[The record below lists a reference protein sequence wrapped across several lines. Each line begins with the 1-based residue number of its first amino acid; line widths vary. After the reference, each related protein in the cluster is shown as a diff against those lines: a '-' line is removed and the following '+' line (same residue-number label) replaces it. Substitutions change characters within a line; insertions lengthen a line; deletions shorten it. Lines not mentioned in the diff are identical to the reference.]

1 MGNKIQFSFFSYSFL
16 LILVLLTKAVFMPR
30 KRDVILIYLQMFEF
44 MQKNFSSVFPEIKS
58 LSVFNDKNHLN
69 ALFVECA
76 KKNEVST
83 LVHQHGYIA
92 NKASYFPINA
102 NHFLSWGTQAYDY
115 ARNYRQQGKVIKS
128 QRFNSDIR
136 NLETKF
142 LVPRVKC
149 FKILIAVNY
158 KPEQI
163 DNVAKVIRKLEKL
176 DHYVCIKLHPSQK
189 FKFLTR
195 IRYKA
200 LNSKLGFVKSRIDHL
215 ADQFDIL
222 VTISST
228 SALDFLLRGKP
239 VIFLNDGPRFE
250 IPSFSYG
257 FSLND
262 LLSRFS
268 LNDEMLNNKNK
279 NRLQFLEY
287 HFENIRILR
296 QKPMPEM
303 K

>member
-1 MGNKIQFSFFSYSFL
+1 M
-16 LILVLLTKAVFMPR
+16 
-30 KRDVILIYLQMFEF
+30 
-44 MQKNFSSVFPEIKS
+44 
-58 LSVFNDKNHLN
+58 
-69 ALFVECA
+69 
-76 KKNEVST
+76 
-83 LVHQHGYIA
+83 
-92 NKASYFPINA
+92 
-102 NHFLSWGTQAYDY
+102 
-115 ARNYRQQGKVIKS
+115 
-128 QRFNSDIR
+128 
-136 NLETKF
+136 
-142 LVPRVKC
+142 
-149 FKILIAVNY
+149 
-158 KPEQI
+158 
-163 DNVAKVIRKLEKL
+163 
-176 DHYVCIKLHPSQK
+176 
-189 FKFLTR
+189 
-195 IRYKA
+195 
-200 LNSKLGFVKSRIDHL
+200 
-215 ADQFDIL
+215 
-222 VTISST
+222 TISST